1 MKLQMIKAKYLIF
14 KGDSANELSKNVNE
28 FLDKIDIRQVIKM
41 ENIPGNRN
49 QYWSC
54 FITYFTSIEDIRE
67 VKIDTFINQ

>member
-41 ENIPGNRN
+41 ENIAGNSNIGRALLLILLVLN
-49 QYWSC
+49 
-54 FITYFTSIEDIRE
+54 ILERL
-67 VKIDTFINQ
+67 K